1 MVHVVMLTCAYY
13 DDSSLKRPNS
23 TKENRW
29 YEEGGQTAQVLT
41 LELDRTSPSMLIPA
55 EKRCLI
61 LPPRCK
67 RAEPLEPHHQ
77 RYHRLALRSRDSVRE
92 RPRRPR
98 LCANDEDNLPFFRLP
113 DLEFERACHNAVGA
127 LGFRHIRSPHRFTK
141 PHHVRRPRGVAS
153 HVCRGHYQ
161 RALVVSGSSMSCS
174 LHRHSSS
181 DRLSMSPAI

>member
-55 EKRCLI
+55 EKRCCI

-98 LCANDEDNLPFFRLP
+98 LCANDADNLPFFGYKILNSNEPATTLWELWDSDTSDPHIDSRNHIMFGGP
-113 DLEFERACHNAVGA
+113 GAWFHTYVGGITNA
-127 LGFRHIRSPHRFTK
+127 PW
-141 PHHVRRPRGVAS
+141 
-153 HVCRGHYQ
+153 
-161 RALVVSGSSMSCS
+161 
-174 LHRHSSS
+174 
-181 DRLSMSPAI
+181 